1 MAHSFEEQ
9 LKALETIVKALEEGE
24 LPLDQA
30 MNQYQEGMKI
40 AKDAAKKLDEAKV
53 ILKEMLDTDEPVPFD
68 DSNIE

>member
-1 MAHSFEEQ
+1 MAHSFEDQ

-40 AKDAAKKLDEAKV
+40 AQDAAKKLDEAKV

-68 DSNIE
+68 DSELE

>member
-1 MAHSFEEQ
+1 MAHSFEDQ

>member
-40 AKDAAKKLDEAKV
+40 AQDASKKLDEAKV
-53 ILKEMLDTDEPVPFD
+53 ILKEMLATDEPVPFD
-68 DSNIE
+68 DSNLE

>member
-1 MAHSFEEQ
+1 MAHSFEDQ

-40 AKDAAKKLDEAKV
+40 AQDASKKLDEAKV

-68 DSNIE
+68 DSELE

>member
-1 MAHSFEEQ
+1 MAHSFEDQ

-24 LPLDQA
+24 LPLDKA

-40 AKDAAKKLDEAKV
+40 AKDAAKKIDEAKV

>member
-1 MAHSFEEQ
+1 MAHSFEDQ

-24 LPLDQA
+24 LPLDKA

>member
-1 MAHSFEEQ
+1 MAHSFEDQ

-68 DSNIE
+68 DSTIE